1 MGGSRT
7 HIPFCVVG
15 HLAPDDNS
23 SPGVHPSWDGDLAR
37 NRLKA
42 CSDSKVNIELLINE
56 ISSHKITQSALGDDG
71 LLTSQGTRHLHR
83 GHFY

>member
-1 MGGSRT
+1 MGGSPT

-23 SPGVHPSWDGDLAR
+23 SLGVHPSWDGDLAR

-42 CSDSKVNIELLINE
+42 CSDSRVNIELPINE
-56 ISSHKITQSALGDDG
+56 ISSHKTTRSALEDDG
-71 LLTSQGTRHLHR
+71 LLTSQ
-83 GHFY
+83 